1 MALPAPQKQASRVA
15 RPAAR
20 YRPGK
25 APLGAGASLDDYSDS
40 DASDGHEEHDKDAG
54 PVGVTDPSSG
64 TAALINGAAHQ
75 QRRTAGI
82 ILNDLGSGTKKLD
95 LRLNHTSQPASGEQD
110 DDSSEYGTDTDEEP
124 SKPVFRKPGTSASAT
139 QPPAAASD
147 SSEYETDSEEES
159 DDEPAPQPML
169 KPLFVPKRA
178 RTTIPTSA
186 ADAQQPTE
194 ADSKAKAEAE
204 AAQRRKE
211 AHDLAAATIKR
222 SLAEKGHTESLKT
235 DVDDTDG
242 LDPSAEFEA
251 WRQRELAR
259 LQRDRE
265 AILSKR
271 AEQQELE
278 TFRSLPEAE
287 KERLG
292 RERAAQLRAEKL
304 EQRGNPAFLQKYY
317 HKGSFFQ
324 DMDILKRDYTE
335 KTTKDVDV
343 SKLPKMMQV
352 RNYGVKG
359 RSKWT
364 HLANEDTSKAA
375 MKVDV
380 GGASGDKGCSR
391 CGGAHLR
398 RDCPGVAGGEGA
410 SGANRAELLGK
421 GERSRTWGM
430 DADEDKGESSHTRRR
445 SKSPRRDPS
454 RYDCD
459 ESSTHSRSSHR
470 YDDDRRPH
478 HDSRSSQDDRDRPKH
493 SSSSHRDKDRNHRH
507 HRDSDHDRPHHHSEN
522 HNHSR
527 SDPHR
532 SDDSR
537 EKHKRRDRD
546 HHHHHYHRSS
556 DRSKTNRNHESDR
569 KRSRL
574 DL

>member
-421 GERSRTWGM
+421 GERSPHIDTTTIDVLTTTPAVLKTTETVQNTLLHRIATKIATIVITATPIM
-430 DADEDKGESSHTRRR
+430 TVLTTIQKTTTTHDPIHTVQTTAAKNTNDETATIIIIIITAAATEARPIATT
-445 SKSPRRDPS
+445 SPTANAPV
-454 RYDCD
+454 
-459 ESSTHSRSSHR
+459 STCNPR
-470 YDDDRRPH
+470 
-478 HDSRSSQDDRDRPKH
+478 
-493 SSSSHRDKDRNHRH
+493 
-507 HRDSDHDRPHHHSEN
+507 
-522 HNHSR
+522 
-527 SDPHR
+527 
-532 SDDSR
+532 
-537 EKHKRRDRD
+537 
-546 HHHHHYHRSS
+546 
-556 DRSKTNRNHESDR
+556 
-569 KRSRL
+569 
-574 DL
+574 